1 MTIDGLG
8 VLVKMSIGRLDVGAG
23 SACNL
28 EVVFSPLGAKRH
40 LLKLEVGSR
49 LQTVLLLLL
58 LLLWRS
64 GTRRPTYGFV
74 ALLHVAVVPP
84 QPSALADE
92 TPGLG
97 VTVGVPGGV

>member
-8 VLVKMSIGRLDVGAG
+8 VLVKMPIGRLDVGAG

-49 LQTVLLLLL
+49 LQTVLLLL

-97 VTVGVPGGV
+97 VTVGVPRGV